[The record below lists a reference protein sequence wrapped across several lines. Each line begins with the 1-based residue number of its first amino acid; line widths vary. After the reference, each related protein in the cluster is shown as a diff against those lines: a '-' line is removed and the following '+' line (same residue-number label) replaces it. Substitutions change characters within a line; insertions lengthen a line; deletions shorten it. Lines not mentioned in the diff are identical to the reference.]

1 MPSRNIQWALATKT
15 AKWLKKTSKK
25 RLNGT
30 KRQSERHSNSAKT
43 ELAKHYL
50 NGTGVEK
57 DAKKATKL
65 LSEAAEVI
73 GSEANYILATCYEN
87 GIGVKKDMEKAD
99 VRIGLFWCNLGT
111 GPDLHGAIGACP
123 QIAPNLLQ
131 SKEFGNFIP

>member
-1 MPSRNIQWALATKT
+1 MAICYENGYGVEKDDKKAVEFYTK
-15 AKWLKKTSKK
+15 AV
-25 RLNGT
+25 
-30 KRQSERHSNSAKT
+30 ERHDYDAKT

-87 GIGVKKDMEKAD
+87 GTGVKKDMEKAIELY
-99 VRIGLFWCNLGT
+99 RNMSHKNKAYFNIHIF
-111 GPDLHGAIGACP
+111 
-123 QIAPNLLQ
+123 Q
-131 SKEFGNFIP
+131 